1 MADGARGGS
10 LVPYPQSGVHTD
22 IATPGAFVVHSG
34 RLRALVHLM
43 AMSVDETLMRA
54 CSTLFLF
61 RSLAAAVASSED
73 EYQAVRIEN
82 QLLGLF
88 ADIAGAEDLSGFI
101 LLGKSEAELCG
112 LARERGHDSQLVERA
127 CREGAVDGAAPLYV
141 HGAIAGVIAV
151 DLPGQLL
158 ASLATLGS
166 TALESLRDLE
176 TLQVRNALLEE
187 QLQTRVETGILGKSG
202 AIQGLL
208 QKIDRLAR
216 SDTTVLLLGES
227 GTGKE
232 LVARSLHAGSQRRDA
247 PFVAINCAALTP
259 SLLESELFGHEK
271 GAFTDA
277 VALKKGK
284 LEIADGG
291 TVFLDEVGEL
301 AMELQ
306 AKLLRVLQ
314 QREFERVGGTK
325 TLKLDVRLVAATNRD
340 LAEQVRRGGFR
351 EDLYH
356 RLNVVPLRTPP
367 LREHREDIPLLAYHF
382 MKRAAA
388 NCGRRVQG
396 ISPATERCMMAYA
409 WPGNVRELENAIE
422 HAVVLGESNQILPED
437 LPESVVEAESFSP
450 EAAAGGYQSS
460 VGGAKREAIVRAW
473 KEANGDYK
481 EAAKRLGLHPNSL
494 LRLIRNLGLRD
505 LLKG

>member
-1 MADGARGGS
+1 
-10 LVPYPQSGVHTD
+10 
-22 IATPGAFVVHSG
+22 
-34 RLRALVHLM
+34 M

-82 QLLGLF
+82 QLLSLF
-88 ADIAGAEDLSGFI
+88 ADIAGGDIAGAEDLSGFI
-101 LLGKSEAELCG
+101 LLGKGEAELCA
-112 LARERGHDSQLVERA
+112 LAQERGHDSRLVERA
-127 CREGAVDGAAPLYV
+127 CREGAADGAAPLYV

-151 DLPGQLL
+151 DLPSQVL

-187 QLQTRVETGILGKSG
+187 ELQTRVQTGILGKSL
-202 AIQGLL
+202 AIKGLL
-208 QKIDRLAR
+208 QKIERLAPL
-216 SDTTVLLLGES
+216 DTTVLVLGES

-232 LVARSLHAGSQRRDA
+232 LVARSLHAGSKRREA

-277 VALKKGK
+277 AALKKGK

-325 TLKLDVRLVAATNRD
+325 TLKLDVRLIAATNRD
-340 LAEQVRRGGFR
+340 LAEQMRRGGFR

-356 RLNVVPLRTPP
+356 RLNVVALRTPP
-367 LREHREDIPLLAYHF
+367 LRERPEDIPLLARHF
-382 MKRAAA
+382 VKRAAA
-388 NCGRRVQG
+388 NCGRRVEA

-437 LPESVVEAESFSP
+437 LPDSVVEAESSLP

-460 VGGAKREAIVRAW
+460 VGGAKREAILRAW

-481 EAAKRLGLHPNSL
+481 DAARRLGLHPNSL
-494 LRLIRNLGLRD
+494 LRLVRNLGLRD
-505 LLKG
+505 ALKD

>member
-1 MADGARGGS
+1 
-10 LVPYPQSGVHTD
+10 
-22 IATPGAFVVHSG
+22 
-34 RLRALVHLM
+34 M

-73 EYQAVRIEN
+73 ENQAARVEN
-82 QLLGLF
+82 QLLSLF
-88 ADIAGAEDLSGFI
+88 ADIAGGDIAGAEDLSGFI
-101 LLGKSEAELCG
+101 LLGKGEAELCA
-112 LARERGHDSQLVERA
+112 LAQERGHDSRLVERA
-127 CREGAVDGAAPLYV
+127 CREGAVEGAAPLYV

-151 DLPGQLL
+151 DLPGQVL

-176 TLQVRNALLEE
+176 TLQVRNALLED
-187 QLQTRVETGILGKSG
+187 QLQTQTGILGKSG
-202 AIQGLL
+202 AIHGLL
-208 QKIDRLAR
+208 QKIERLAPR
-216 SDTTVLLLGES
+216 DTTVLLLGES

-232 LVARSLHAGSQRRDA
+232 LVARSLHAGSKRREA

-277 VALKKGK
+277 AALKKGK

-301 AMELQ
+301 AVELQ

-325 TLKLDVRLVAATNRD
+325 TLKLDVRLIAATNRD
-340 LAEQVRRGGFR
+340 LAEQTRRGGFR

-356 RLNVVPLRTPP
+356 RLNVVALRTPP
-367 LREHREDIPLLAYHF
+367 LRERREDIPLLAYHF

-388 NCGRRVQG
+388 NCGRRVEG
-396 ISPATERCMMAYA
+396 ISPATERCMMAYG

-437 LPESVVEAESFSP
+437 LPESVLEAAPSP
-450 EAAAGGYQSS
+450 EAAGGGYQSS
-460 VGGAKREAIVRAW
+460 VGGAKREAILRAW
-473 KEANGDYK
+473 NEANGDYK
-481 EAAKRLGLHPNSL
+481 DAARRLGLHPNSL

-505 LLKG
+505 ALKDTTLR

>member
-1 MADGARGGS
+1 
-10 LVPYPQSGVHTD
+10 
-22 IATPGAFVVHSG
+22 
-34 RLRALVHLM
+34 M
-43 AMSVDETLMRA
+43 AMSVHETLMRA

-73 EYQAVRIEN
+73 EHQAARIEN
-82 QLLGLF
+82 QLLQLF
-88 ADIAGAEDLSGFI
+88 ADIAGGDIAEAGDLSGFI
-101 LLGKSEAELCG
+101 LLGKGEAELC
-112 LARERGHDSQLVERA
+112 AVAQQRGHDSRLVKRA
-127 CREGAVDGAAPLYV
+127 CREGAMDGAAPLYV

-151 DLPGQLL
+151 NLPSQVL

-187 QLQTRVETGILGKSG
+187 QLQTQTGILGKG
-202 AIQGLL
+202 AAIQGLL
-208 QKIDRLAR
+208 QKIERLAPL
-216 SDTTVLLLGES
+216 DTTVLLLGES

-232 LVARSLHAGSQRRDA
+232 LVARSLHAGSKRREA

-325 TLKLDVRLVAATNRD
+325 TLKLDVRLIAATNRD
-340 LAEQVRRGGFR
+340 LAEQMRRGGFR

-356 RLNVVPLRTPP
+356 RLNVVALRTPP
-367 LREHREDIPLLAYHF
+367 LRERREDIPLLAYHF

-388 NCGRRVQG
+388 NCGRRVEG

-437 LPESVVEAESFSP
+437 LPESVVEAASSP
-450 EAAAGGYQSS
+450 EAVGGGYQSS
-460 VGGAKREAIVRAW
+460 VGGAKREAVLRAW

-481 EAAKRLGLHPNSL
+481 DAARRLGLHPNSL

-505 LLKG
+505 ALKD